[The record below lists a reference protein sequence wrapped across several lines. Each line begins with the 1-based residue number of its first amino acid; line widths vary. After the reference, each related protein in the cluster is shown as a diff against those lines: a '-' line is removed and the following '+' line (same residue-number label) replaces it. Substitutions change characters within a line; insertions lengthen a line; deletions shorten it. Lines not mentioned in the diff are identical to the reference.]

1 MERIQEQNTALSEQ
15 EYQAKDNSPRSTM
28 SVKQDRAQKK
38 WASLKKKLSRPDM
51 EDQAEANLE
60 NSDPE
65 LCIRLLQVPSVVN
78 YSGLKKRLEG
88 SDHSWM
94 VQFLELSGLDLLLEA
109 LDRLSGRG
117 CSRISDALLQL
128 TCVSCVRAV
137 MNSPRGIEFI
147 VENEGYVRKLSKA
160 LDTSNL
166 MVKKQVFEL
175 LAALCMYSTEGY
187 SLSLDALE
195 HYKIVKSQ
203 LYRFSMIMNE
213 LQSTDNVPYMVTLL
227 SFINA
232 LILGAEDLRFRDK
245 LRNEFIGLQL
255 LDLLPNL
262 REKEDDDLLIQ
273 CETFEETMSEDEE
286 ELMRIYGGIDMSSH
300 QEVFTALFN
309 KVSSSPASLQLL
321 SILQGLLQLGPANCN
336 TWLAL
341 EALVNRAILLADDG
355 NPGLYSPHQHVEK
368 TNAAV

>member
-1 MERIQEQNTALSEQ
+1 
-15 EYQAKDNSPRSTM
+15 TM

-60 NSDPE
+60 NSNPE

-147 VENEGYVRKLSKA
+147 VENEGYVRKLSK
-160 LDTSNL
+160 
-166 MVKKQVFEL
+166 
-175 LAALCMYSTEGY
+175 G
-187 SLSLDALE
+187 E
-195 HYKIVKSQ
+195 HCGDP
-203 LYRFSMIMNE
+203 L
-213 LQSTDNVPYMVTLL
+213 
-227 SFINA
+227 
-232 LILGAEDLRFRDK
+232 
-245 LRNEFIGLQL
+245 
-255 LDLLPNL
+255 
-262 REKEDDDLLIQ
+262 
-273 CETFEETMSEDEE
+273 
-286 ELMRIYGGIDMSSH
+286 
-300 QEVFTALFN
+300 
-309 KVSSSPASLQLL
+309 
-321 SILQGLLQLGPANCN
+321 
-336 TWLAL
+336 
-341 EALVNRAILLADDG
+341 
-355 NPGLYSPHQHVEK
+355 
-368 TNAAV
+368 

>member
-1 MERIQEQNTALSEQ
+1 
-15 EYQAKDNSPRSTM
+15 M
-28 SVKQDRAQKK
+28 SVKKGTAQKK
-38 WASLKKKLSRPDM
+38 WASLKKKLSRPDL

-128 TCVSCVRAV
+128 TCINCVRAV
-137 MNSPRGIEFI
+137 MNSSCGIEFI

-245 LRNEFIGLQL
+245 LRNEFIGLRL

-262 REKEDDDLLIQ
+262 R
-273 CETFEETMSEDEE
+273 
-286 ELMRIYGGIDMSSH
+286 
-300 QEVFTALFN
+300 
-309 KVSSSPASLQLL
+309 
-321 SILQGLLQLGPANCN
+321 
-336 TWLAL
+336 
-341 EALVNRAILLADDG
+341 
-355 NPGLYSPHQHVEK
+355 
-368 TNAAV
+368 